1 MNMAFYEIEHGA
13 NTNHFLYEQ
22 NTDHSFPPHIHRCYE
37 MVLMLEGEM
46 HMQVGKRL
54 YTLREGD
61 LILVKPHRVH
71 SYHTADG
78 SHSRCLLCVFSG
90 DLIAAINEP
99 LSKYRLRSEVLH
111 DTPTGYAEL
120 FESLQDNRDLPTVKG
135 FLYLLCAL
143 FYRELDEDQ
152 VDVDLEDGDIC
163 QAMLAYAEK
172 NKDKSCTLH
181 ELAKELTY
189 NESHLSRIFMRNVGV
204 SFSDYVRNI
213 KVNTACHLLKNT
225 DESVFL
231 ISVKCGYTTQSSFN
245 RSFKQITGVTPNQY
259 RAQKD
264 RQDLR

>member
-90 DLIAAINEP
+90 DLIAAINEAI
-99 LSKYRLRSEVLH
+99 KRVE
-111 DTPTGYAEL
+111 DTSSAE
-120 FESLQDNRDLPTVKG
+120 
-135 FLYLLCAL
+135 
-143 FYRELDEDQ
+143 
-152 VDVDLEDGDIC
+152 
-163 QAMLAYAEK
+163 MEK
-172 NKDKSCTLH
+172 
-181 ELAKELTY
+181 
-189 NESHLSRIFMRNVGV
+189 
-204 SFSDYVRNI
+204 
-213 KVNTACHLLKNT
+213 
-225 DESVFL
+225 
-231 ISVKCGYTTQSSFN
+231 
-245 RSFKQITGVTPNQY
+245 ITGAMGLPGMGGMGMPG
-259 RAQKD
+259 
-264 RQDLR
+264 LF